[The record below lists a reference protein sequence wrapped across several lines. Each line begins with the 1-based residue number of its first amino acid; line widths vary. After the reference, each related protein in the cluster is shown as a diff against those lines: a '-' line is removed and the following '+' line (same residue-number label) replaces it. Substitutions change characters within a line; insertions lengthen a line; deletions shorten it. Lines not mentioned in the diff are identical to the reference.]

1 MPLVLFVLLGSIIPL
16 GSDLLGSDF
25 GLRQCL
31 AAEDDEALVSARAL
45 SKAFRKSAKTVIPT
59 VVKITTS
66 ASPRIRPGW
75 NLPQPFGPFDDSPL
89 GEPPGDPADEPD
101 DGPHTPGLG
110 SGVIID
116 ASGVIL
122 TNEHVVK
129 GADQVLV
136 ELADGRQFKAVDV
149 KIDPQ
154 SDLAIV
160 RIKADGSL
168 PAAKLGDS
176 DALDIGDWVLAIGNP
191 FDLDLT
197 VSAGIIS
204 SKGRVLPS
212 SRRAHFLQTD
222 AAINPGNSGGPL
234 VNLDGEV
241 VGINTAIASASG
253 VYEGVGF
260 AIPSNLARWVADQL
274 IAHGRVR
281 RAYLGVAIAEVSP
294 QTARELGVALRQG
307 VLVSQIFPNSPAAK
321 AQLQA
326 GDIITAFAGRN
337 VAQPR
342 ELQELVER
350 AAIDSTQTIRI
361 VRNGQPRELSI
372 TVEALPEGFDRP
384 SRRNPNDPLPEQAEP
399 AGDWWCESL
408 GIEVSDSSSSL
419 DPFEQ
424 QEATGVTI
432 TRVAPDGPA
441 AEVGLRPSMRILR
454 VGSVSINTIDDL
466 RSELRS
472 AVRRGERPNK
482 GILLMVQTAEGRR
495 FVCPRLP

>member
-1 MPLVLFVLLGSIIPL
+1 MLLGDHGGPRL
-16 GSDLLGSDF
+16 CRGS
-25 GLRQCL
+25 
-31 AAEDDEALVSARAL
+31 EDDAALVSAREL

-66 ASPRIRPGW
+66 SSPQIGRGL
-75 NLPQPFGPFDDSPL
+75 NLPNPFGPDRF
-89 GEPPGDPADEPD
+89 GEVPGDPAEEPED
-101 DGPHTPGLG
+101 DPQLPGLG

-116 ASGVIL
+116 AGGIIL
-122 TNEHVVK
+122 TNEHVVN
-129 GADQVLV
+129 GAAEVRV
-136 ELADGRQFKAVDV
+136 ELADGRQFKAADV

-160 RIKADGSL
+160 RIKADGPL

-281 RAYLGVAIAEVSP
+281 RAYLGVAIAEVDP
-294 QTARELGVALRQG
+294 RAARELGVAVRQG
-307 VLVSQIFPNSPAAK
+307 VLVSEIFPNSPAAK
-321 AQLQA
+321 AELRA
-326 GDIITAFAGRN
+326 GDVITAFAGRT

-350 AAIDSTQTIRI
+350 AAIDSTQSIRI
-361 VRNGQPRELSI
+361 VRDGRARELSI
-372 TVEALPEGFDRP
+372 TVEALPDGFDRQGAAAQQRLCGNNRRIGGANRWESNWP
-384 SRRNPNDPLPEQAEP
+384 SRRPTA
-399 AGDWWCESL
+399 
-408 GIEVSDSSSSL
+408 
-419 DPFEQ
+419 
-424 QEATGVTI
+424 
-432 TRVAPDGPA
+432 
-441 AEVGLRPSMRILR
+441 SM
-454 VGSVSINTIDDL
+454 T
-466 RSELRS
+466 S
-472 AVRRGERPNK
+472 AVWRSRAWRPMVRR
-482 GILLMVQTAEGRR
+482 
-495 FVCPRLP
+495 PRSGCNRACAFFESGQFR